1 MAAVLWFLP
10 FVGLFVPYDQTNAV
24 AAVGEMASTHALSGA
39 IGGLAF
45 WLLTLKQRLG

>member
-1 MAAVLWFLP
+1 V
-10 FVGLFVPYDQTNAV
+10 FVPYDHTTAL

-45 WLLTLKQRLG
+45 WLLTLKPRLG